1 MTHRATIAVLVGL
14 SIAIAAC
21 GKKDPEVQP
30 GPMPGQGTNQ
40 DSIARAREDSIRRA
54 RFVADSI
61 AAANAARNDAASRET
76 LLAELSQMIH
86 FEYDAFTIGSGDTAA
101 LDRKAAIMQANP
113 NVRIRI
119 TGHCD
124 ERGSDEYNLALGMN
138 RATAA
143 KDYLVRMGV
152 DPSRIDVASLGREV
166 PADPSSN
173 EAAWAM
179 NRRDEFAVTAGGQTL
194 MAPGR

>member
-30 GPMPGQGTNQ
+30 GPVSGQGTNQ

>member
-1 MTHRATIAVLVGL
+1 MTQRVTVAVLIGL
-14 SIAIAAC
+14 SIATAAC

-30 GPMPGQGTNQ
+30 GPVPSQGTNQ

-61 AAANAARNDAASRET
+61 AAANAARNDGASRET
-76 LLAELSQMIH
+76 LLAELSQVIH
-86 FEYDAFTIGSGDTAA
+86 FAYDAFTIASDDMAA
-101 LDRKAAIMQANP
+101 LDRKAAILQANP

-143 KDYLVRMGV
+143 KEYLVSRGV

-173 EAAWAM
+173 EAAWAS